1 VSLKRTVSL
10 DRVITAG
17 LMIAIFLLSWLIWEV
32 RASNERIENN
42 RCQIN
47 ENRIAIEVIETK
59 LDLILKKLEDLR

>member
-1 VSLKRTVSL
+1 LKRTVSL